1 LLLNRSICIP
11 EARKAKP
18 LRRRGATAMWFNSRS
33 EPNADADPR
42 PQGSCNR
49 ALASAITAATSSSSC
64 DLGSGWGSR
73 GGGGGFLSWIFSA
86 GVARAHE
93 HEGKPQAGDWDAHG
107 LPVTR
112 TPVTLS
118 RLDGRKRYKVSELNF
133 LDRRA
138 RTTEASAGEKEK
150 TSTPLFD
157 DMTTLRSGGVYTRLQ
172 LHDELQTMTSSGMF
186 EQVSLQGKPKPD
198 GTLALT
204 VTYAESVWPG
214 AVKRLKFVNVGL
226 MPPLGDGPDDD
237 MTAREKMDYFRR
249 QERDYK
255 QRVRRAKQCI
265 LPQSVRQEVLG
276 MVKKQGK
283 LTAGLLRRIR
293 DHVEKWYHDEGFVF
307 AQVQNFGNLDSDEI
321 VLEVAEGDI
330 TKVEYQFHDKL
341 DNIIE
346 GNTSIAIIDRELP
359 QQVYTVQYKLFC
371 LHYYLHGYWLIRMSH
386 CRWL

>member
-1 LLLNRSICIP
+1 
-11 EARKAKP
+11 
-18 LRRRGATAMWFNSRS
+18 MWFNSRS
-33 EPNADADPR
+33 QPNADADPR

-49 ALASAITAATSSSSC
+49 ALASAITAATSSSSSSSAC
-64 DLGSGWGSR
+64 DIGSGWDSR
-73 GGGGGFLSWIFSA
+73 GGDGGFLSWIFSA

-93 HEGKPQAGDWDAHG
+93 GKPKAGDWDAHG

-138 RTTEASAGEKEK
+138 RAGAGAGEKEK
-150 TSTPLFD
+150 NPLFD
-157 DMTTLRSGGVYTRLQ
+157 DMTTLRPGGVYTRSQ

-198 GTLALT
+198 GSLALT

-214 AVKRLKFVNVGL
+214 AAKRIKFVNVGL
-226 MPPLGDGPDDD
+226 MAPLGDGPDED

-255 QRVRRAKQCI
+255 QRIRRAKPCI

-276 MVKKQGK
+276 MVKKQGN

-341 DNIIE
+341 DNIVE
-346 GNTSIAIIDRELP
+346 GNTNIAVIDRELP
-359 QQVYTVQYKLFC
+359 QQVYTGV
-371 LHYYLHGYWLIRMSH
+371 
-386 CRWL
+386 